1 MGWICVLLLILCVS
15 LKKLQESAQ
24 AYSPAHKVYSDVYE
38 QLDDASIVKL
48 TQLVDL
54 QDSRNTSTQLS
65 IRSDSLELSQHDDPL
80 ARLHRWSHAQVQAQQ
95 ELSGYYHLIYAPF
108 LCGDLPMT
116 MVSLSI
122 QTGASKL

>member
-1 MGWICVLLLILCVS
+1 MVRATICVFSTHQVAP
-15 LKKLQESAQ
+15 LQESAQ

-80 ARLHRWSHAQVQAQQ
+80 ARLHRYKH
-95 ELSGYYHLIYAPF
+95 
-108 LCGDLPMT
+108 DLKDEC
-116 MVSLSI
+116 LAFACI
-122 QTGASKL
+122 R